1 MKVKLPFITK
11 DEIQDDGRRVFE
23 YRDKDV
29 AIDNTLNAQMRWEAR
44 FPELAERESIVDY
57 SCRIKQVE
65 SASLT
70 VIISKLKVLY
80 CFLDAELT
88 FEQFL
93 KMFDYSQKE
102 YVEKLIERLT
112 EAFEAIFDAA
122 AEKN

>member
-11 DEIQDDGRRVFE
+11 DQMENGRRVFE
-23 YRDKDV
+23 YTDKEISV
-29 AIDNTLNAQMRWEAR
+29 DNTLNAQMRWESR
-44 FPELAERESIVDY
+44 FPELAEHASIVDY
-57 SCRIKQVE
+57 STRIKEVGGT
-65 SASLT
+65 SLA
-70 VIISKLKVLY
+70 VIISKMKVIY
-80 CFLDAELT
+80 CFLDTELT

-102 YVEKLIERLT
+102 YVEKLIEWLT

>member
-1 MKVKLPFITK
+1 M
-11 DEIQDDGRRVFE
+11 
-23 YRDKDV
+23 
-29 AIDNTLNAQMRWEAR
+29 
-44 FPELAERESIVDY
+44 
-57 SCRIKQVE
+57 
-65 SASLT
+65 
-70 VIISKLKVLY
+70 
-80 CFLDAELT
+80 T

>member
-11 DEIQDDGRRVFE
+11 DQMENGRRVLE
-23 YRDKDV
+23 YTDKEISVDS
-29 AIDNTLNAQMRWEAR
+29 TLHSQMRWEAR
-44 FPELAERESIVDY
+44 FPELAEHESIVDY
-57 SCRIKQVE
+57 ITRIKEVDGT
-65 SASLT
+65 SIA
-70 VIISKLKVLY
+70 VIISKMKVIY
-80 CFLDAELT
+80 CFLDTELT

-102 YVEKLIERLT
+102 YVKKLIERLK